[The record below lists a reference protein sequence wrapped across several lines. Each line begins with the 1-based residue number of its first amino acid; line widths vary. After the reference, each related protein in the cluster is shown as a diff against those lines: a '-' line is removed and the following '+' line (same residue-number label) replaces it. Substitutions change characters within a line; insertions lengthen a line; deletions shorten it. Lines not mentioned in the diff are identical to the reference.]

1 MIFSFLIKVINSI
14 LLSRFILTPALILLM
29 TPTDLSAI
37 SAIVEAKAQLFGAL
51 NATEKGIVVAASVH
65 GEIDILFIL

>member
-1 MIFSFLIKVINSI
+1 
-14 LLSRFILTPALILLM
+14 M